1 MTENLRQL
9 WTEDPE
15 SVRAAGRE
23 LMALGRL
30 LAEGRIEEAA
40 ARAEAAAS
48 LYPEWEQLDAA
59 AAAFDEE
66 TEARQR
72 AEAVREVALKIGS
85 ALLKAAVRQ
94 ALGV

>member
-1 MTENLRQL
+1 MSDDLRQL
-9 WTEDPE
+9 WAEDPE

-40 ARAEAAAS
+40 ARAEAAAA

-59 AAAFDEE
+59 AAALDDE
-66 TEARQR
+66 TGSRKR
-72 AEAVREVALKIGS
+72 AEAVREVALKIGA
-85 ALLKAAVRQ
+85 ALLRAAVRQ
-94 ALGV
+94 ALGA